1 MTHKPEMKKRNT
13 NNFKQMQRR
22 AADVKRRFTLVC
34 WLAVIALVTIVIGKH
49 FAQEQLGTPE
59 LPADV
64 TEQLQQISVNDSI
77 ANTVI
82 KYKAYTVYFNP
93 KTHQPNATI
102 YELTADETEG
112 NQPRANNFIH
122 DENVEG
128 CAHAWDYSN
137 SGCDRGHMTPAADMK
152 WDAEAMQQSFF
163 MTNICPQNPG
173 LNSNGWSRLEK
184 KVRAWARRDS
194 SLIVATGP
202 IMGATLGS
210 IGKEVTVPVP
220 EAFFKVVY
228 APRQARA
235 IAFIYPN
242 SAQSNSK
249 MHKYAVTVR
258 QVEQLTGL
266 NFFAALPDDQENDIE
281 LQCDFAQ
288 WEQNTK

>member
-1 MTHKPEMKKRNT
+1 MKKRNT

-59 LPADV
+59 LPADA
-64 TEQLQQISVNDSI
+64 TEQLQQIAVNDSI

-122 DENVEG
+122 DENVKG

-137 SGCDRGHMTPAADMK
+137 SGYDRGHMTPAADMK

-184 KVRAWARRDS
+184 KIRSWAKRDS

-202 IMGATLGS
+202 IPGATLGS

-228 APRQARA
+228 APRHARA
-235 IAFIYPN
+235 IAFIYAN
-242 SAQSNSK
+242 NAQCNSK
-249 MHKYAVTVR
+249 MRKYAVTVR

-266 NFFAALPDDQENDIE
+266 NFFAVLDDDLENRIE
-281 LQCDFAQ
+281 NQNDFSQ
-288 WEQNTK
+288 WEINSK

>member
-1 MTHKPEMKKRNT
+1 MATRKYNRNNKTSKQLIKRANE
-13 NNFKQMQRR
+13 
-22 AADVKRRFTLVC
+22 AKRRFTLVC

-49 FAQEQLGTPE
+49 FAQEQMGAPE
-59 LPADV
+59 LPADT
-64 TEQLQQISVNDSI
+64 TEQLQQIAVNDSI
-77 ANTVI
+77 ANTLV

-93 KTHQPNATI
+93 KKHLPNATV

-122 DENVEG
+122 DENVKG

-137 SGCDRGHMTPAADMK
+137 SGYDRGHMTPAADMK

-184 KVRAWARRDS
+184 KIRSWAKRDS

-220 EAFFKVVY
+220 EAFFKVVLCMSGK
-228 APRQARA
+228 PKG
-235 IAFIYPN
+235 IGFIYRNTDGNRPKGDYVN
-242 SAQSNSK
+242 SID
-249 MHKYAVTVR
+249 
-258 QVEQLTGL
+258 QVERITGL
-266 NFFAALPDDQENDIE
+266 DFFPSLPDNIE
-281 LQCDFAQ
+281 KHVEAEADLSE
-288 WEQNTK
+288 W

>member
-1 MTHKPEMKKRNT
+1 MATRKYNRNNKTSKQLIKRANE
-13 NNFKQMQRR
+13 
-22 AADVKRRFTLVC
+22 AKRRFTLVC

-49 FAQEQLGTPE
+49 FAQEQMGAPE
-59 LPADV
+59 LPADT
-64 TEQLQQISVNDSI
+64 TEQLQQIAVNDSI
-77 ANTVI
+77 ANTLV

-93 KTHQPNATI
+93 KKHLPNVTV

-122 DENVEG
+122 DENVKG

-137 SGCDRGHMTPAADMK
+137 SGYDRGHMTPAADMK

-184 KVRAWARRDS
+184 KVRSWAKRDS

-228 APRQARA
+228 APRHARA
-235 IAFIYPN
+235 IAFIYAN
-242 SAQSNSK
+242 NAQCNSK
-249 MHKYAVTVR
+249 MRKYAVTVR

-266 NFFAALPDDQENDIE
+266 NFFASLPDDEENDIE